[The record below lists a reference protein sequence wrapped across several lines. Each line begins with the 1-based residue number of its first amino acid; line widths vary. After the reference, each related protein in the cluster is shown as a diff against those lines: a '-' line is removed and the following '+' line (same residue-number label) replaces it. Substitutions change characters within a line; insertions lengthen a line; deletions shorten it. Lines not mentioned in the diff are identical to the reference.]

1 MQTTYL
7 PDDVYEAL
15 VSKLMAVSRESPF
28 NGEPDSD
35 EIKIALGEIAD
46 IWPKAIEPNILP
58 FPTRVS
64 QPDCYIA
71 VQHNHRKVAG
81 VHHLMTFAIA

>member
-15 VSKLMAVSRESPF
+15 VSKLMTASRESLF

-46 IWPKAIEPNILP
+46 IWPEAIEPKVLP
-58 FPTRVS
+58 FPARVP
-64 QPDCYIA
+64 QADCYIA
-71 VQHNHRKVAG
+71 IQHTRRKVAG
-81 VHHLMTFAIA
+81 VHHLMAYAIA